1 MRRVDGLI
9 VTSIRVWELL
19 GFGAVYVGV
28 DEDTDTASLWIPS
41 GLINSQC
48 E

>member
-28 DEDTDTASLWIPS
+28 DTDTASLWIPS